1 MSMERKPE
9 WLKITIDPRSQKMTT
24 LLREKKLVTVCEE
37 AKCPNRNE
45 CFSNKTATFMILGH
59 VCTRNCLYC
68 DVTSGR
74 PEANVVDDSDQI
86 VEAIEVMGLKYV
98 VVTSVDRDDLPDGG
112 AFQFVTTIQKVKA
125 KGAQIEVLTPD
136 FQFDYHALKK
146 VVDAKPDVYNHNIEA
161 PRRIFKRVR
170 KIGDYDG
177 SLKFLQQIKG
187 FDPEMT
193 TKSGMIVGMGE
204 TKEEV
209 FETLRDLR
217 AVDVDIV
224 TIGQYLRPTKK
235 QIEMVRYV
243 HPDEFEEYRQYGL
256 SLGFKE
262 VYSGPFVR
270 SSYHAAE
277 VQAKAKAS

>member
-1 MSMERKPE
+1 MERKPE
-9 WLKITIDPRSQKMTT
+9 WLKIKIDHRSQQITN
-24 LLREKKLVTVCEE
+24 LLREKRLVTVCEE

-59 VCTRNCLYC
+59 ICTRNCRYC

-74 PEANVVDDSDQI
+74 PDANVVDDSDQI
-86 VEAIEVMGLKYV
+86 VEAIDVMGLNYV

-112 AFQFVTTIQKVKA
+112 AFQFVKTIEKVKA

-136 FQFDYHALKK
+136 FKFDWAAVKK

-161 PRRIFKRVR
+161 PKRVFKRVR
-170 KIGDYDG
+170 PIGSYEK
-177 SLKFLQQIKG
+177 SLALLQQVKG

-193 TKSGMIVGMGE
+193 TKSGLIVGMGE

-217 AVDVDIV
+217 AADVDIV

-243 HPDEFEEYRQYGL
+243 HPDEFKEYTEYGL

-262 VYSGPFVR
+262 VYAGPFVR

-277 VQAKAKAS
+277 VQAKLKTS

>member
-1 MSMERKPE
+1 MERKPE
-9 WLKITIDPRSQKMTT
+9 WLKIKIDHRSQQITN
-24 LLREKKLVTVCEE
+24 LLREKRLVTVCEE

-59 VCTRNCLYC
+59 ICTRNCRYC

-86 VEAIEVMGLKYV
+86 VEAIDVMGLNYV

-112 AFQFVTTIQKVKA
+112 AFQFVKTIEKVKA

-136 FQFDYHALKK
+136 FQFDWAAVKK

-161 PRRIFKRVR
+161 PKRVFKRVR
-170 KIGDYDG
+170 PIGSYEK
-177 SLKFLQQIKG
+177 SLALLQQVKG

-193 TKSGMIVGMGE
+193 TKSGLIVGMGE

-243 HPDEFEEYRQYGL
+243 HPDEFKEYTEYGL

-262 VYSGPFVR
+262 VYAGPFVR

-277 VQAKAKAS
+277 VQAKLKTS

>member
-1 MSMERKPE
+1 MMERKPE
-9 WLKITIDPRSQKMTT
+9 WLKIKIDHRSQQITN
-24 LLREKKLVTVCEE
+24 LLREKRLVTVCEE

-59 VCTRNCLYC
+59 ICTRNCRYC

-74 PEANVVDDSDQI
+74 PDANVVDDSDQI
-86 VEAIEVMGLKYV
+86 VEAIDVMGLNYV

-112 AFQFVTTIQKVKA
+112 AFQFVKTIEKVKA

-136 FQFDYHALKK
+136 FKFDWAAVKK

-161 PRRIFKRVR
+161 PKRVFKRVR
-170 KIGDYDG
+170 PIGSYEK
-177 SLKFLQQIKG
+177 SLALLQQVKG

-193 TKSGMIVGMGE
+193 TKSGLIVGMGE

-217 AVDVDIV
+217 AADVDIV

-243 HPDEFEEYRQYGL
+243 HPDEFKEYTEYGL

-262 VYSGPFVR
+262 VYAGPFVR

-277 VQAKAKAS
+277 VQAKLKTS

>member
-1 MSMERKPE
+1 MERKPE
-9 WLKITIDPRSQKMTT
+9 WLKIKIDHRSQQITN
-24 LLREKKLVTVCEE
+24 LLREKRLVTVCEE

-59 VCTRNCLYC
+59 ICTRNCRYC

-74 PEANVVDDSDQI
+74 PDANVVDDSDQI
-86 VEAIEVMGLKYV
+86 VEAIDVMGLNYV

-112 AFQFVTTIQKVKA
+112 AFQFVKTIEKVKA

-136 FQFDYHALKK
+136 FQFDWAAVKK

-170 KIGDYDG
+170 PIGSYEK
-177 SLKFLQQIKG
+177 SLALLQQVKG
-187 FDPEMT
+187 FDPDMT
-193 TKSGMIVGMGE
+193 TKSGLIVGMGE

-217 AVDVDIV
+217 AADVDIV

-243 HPDEFEEYRQYGL
+243 HPDEFKEYTEYGL

-262 VYSGPFVR
+262 VYAGPFVR

-277 VQAKAKAS
+277 VQAKLKTS

>member
-1 MSMERKPE
+1 MERKPE

-59 VCTRNCLYC
+59 VCSRYCLYC

-224 TIGQYLRPTKK
+224 TIGQYLRPSKK

-243 HPDEFEEYRQYGL
+243 HPDEFEEYRHYGL

>member
-1 MSMERKPE
+1 MERKPE
-9 WLKITIDPRSQKMTT
+9 WLKIKIDHRSQQITN
-24 LLREKKLVTVCEE
+24 LLREKRLVTVCEE

-59 VCTRNCLYC
+59 ICTRNCRYC

-86 VEAIEVMGLKYV
+86 VEAIDVMGLNYV

-112 AFQFVTTIQKVKA
+112 AFQFVKTIEKVKA

-136 FQFDYHALKK
+136 FQFDWAAVKK

-161 PRRIFKRVR
+161 PKRVFKRVR
-170 KIGDYDG
+170 PIGSYEK
-177 SLKFLQQIKG
+177 SLALLQQVKG

-193 TKSGMIVGMGE
+193 TKSGLIVGMGE

-217 AVDVDIV
+217 AADVDIV

-243 HPDEFEEYRQYGL
+243 HPDEFKEYTEYGL

-262 VYSGPFVR
+262 VYAGPFVR

-277 VQAKAKAS
+277 VQAKLKTS

>member
-1 MSMERKPE
+1 
-9 WLKITIDPRSQKMTT
+9 
-24 LLREKKLVTVCEE
+24 
-37 AKCPNRNE
+37 
-45 CFSNKTATFMILGH
+45 
-59 VCTRNCLYC
+59 
-68 DVTSGR
+68 
-74 PEANVVDDSDQI
+74 
-86 VEAIEVMGLKYV
+86 
-98 VVTSVDRDDLPDGG
+98 
-112 AFQFVTTIQKVKA
+112 
-125 KGAQIEVLTPD
+125 
-136 FQFDYHALKK
+136 
-146 VVDAKPDVYNHNIEA
+146 
-161 PRRIFKRVR
+161 
-170 KIGDYDG
+170 
-177 SLKFLQQIKG
+177 
-187 FDPEMT
+187 
-193 TKSGMIVGMGE
+193 MIVGMGE

>member
-1 MSMERKPE
+1 MMERKPE
-9 WLKITIDPRSQKMTT
+9 WLKIKIDHRSQQITN
-24 LLREKKLVTVCEE
+24 LLREKRLVTVCEE

-59 VCTRNCLYC
+59 ICTRNCRYC

-74 PEANVVDDSDQI
+74 PDANVVDDSDQI
-86 VEAIEVMGLKYV
+86 VEAIDVMGLNYV

-112 AFQFVTTIQKVKA
+112 AFQFVKTIEKVKA

-136 FQFDYHALKK
+136 FQFDWAAVKK

-161 PRRIFKRVR
+161 PKRIFKRVR
-170 KIGDYDG
+170 PIGSYEK
-177 SLKFLQQIKG
+177 SLALLQQVKG

-193 TKSGMIVGMGE
+193 TKSGLIVGMGE

-217 AVDVDIV
+217 AADVDIV

-243 HPDEFEEYRQYGL
+243 HPDEFKEYTEYGL

-262 VYSGPFVR
+262 VYAGPFVR

-277 VQAKAKAS
+277 VQAKLKTS

>member
-1 MSMERKPE
+1 MERKPE
-9 WLKITIDPRSQKMTT
+9 WLKIKIDHRSQQITN
-24 LLREKKLVTVCEE
+24 LLREKRLVTVCEE

-59 VCTRNCLYC
+59 ICTRNCRYC

-74 PEANVVDDSDQI
+74 PEANVVDDSEQI
-86 VEAIEVMGLKYV
+86 VEAIDVMGLNYV

-112 AFQFVTTIQKVKA
+112 AFQFVKTIEKVKA

-136 FQFDYHALKK
+136 FQFDWAAVKK

-161 PRRIFKRVR
+161 PKRVFKRVR
-170 KIGDYDG
+170 PIGSYEK
-177 SLKFLQQIKG
+177 SLALLQQVKG

-193 TKSGMIVGMGE
+193 TKSGLIVGMGE

-217 AVDVDIV
+217 AADVDIV

-243 HPDEFEEYRQYGL
+243 HPDEFKEYTEYGL

-262 VYSGPFVR
+262 VYAGPFVR

-277 VQAKAKAS
+277 VQAKLKTS

>member
-1 MSMERKPE
+1 MMERKPE
-9 WLKITIDPRSQKMTT
+9 WLKIKIDHRSQQITN
-24 LLREKKLVTVCEE
+24 LLREKRLETVCEE

-45 CFSNKTATFMILGH
+45 CLSNKTATFMILGH
-59 VCTRNCLYC
+59 ICTRNCRYC

-86 VEAIEVMGLKYV
+86 VEAIDVMGLNYV

-112 AFQFVTTIQKVKA
+112 AFQFVKTIEKVKA

-136 FQFDYHALKK
+136 FQFDWAAVKK

-161 PRRIFKRVR
+161 PKRVFKRVR
-170 KIGDYDG
+170 PIGSYEK
-177 SLKFLQQIKG
+177 SLALLQQVKG

-193 TKSGMIVGMGE
+193 TKSGLIVGMGE

-217 AVDVDIV
+217 AADVDIV

-243 HPDEFEEYRQYGL
+243 HPDEFKEYTEYGL

-262 VYSGPFVR
+262 VYAGPFVR

-277 VQAKAKAS
+277 VQAKLKTS

>member
-1 MSMERKPE
+1 MMERKPE
-9 WLKITIDPRSQKMTT
+9 WLKIKIDHRSQQITN
-24 LLREKKLVTVCEE
+24 LLREKRLVTVCEE

-59 VCTRNCLYC
+59 ICTRNCRYC

-74 PEANVVDDSDQI
+74 PEANVVDDSEQI
-86 VEAIEVMGLKYV
+86 VEAIDVMGLNYV

-112 AFQFVTTIQKVKA
+112 AFQFVKTIEKVKA

-136 FQFDYHALKK
+136 FQFDWAAVKK

-161 PRRIFKRVR
+161 PKRVFKRVR
-170 KIGDYDG
+170 PIGSYEK
-177 SLKFLQQIKG
+177 SLALLQQVKG

-193 TKSGMIVGMGE
+193 TKSGLIVGMGE

-217 AVDVDIV
+217 AADVDIV

-243 HPDEFEEYRQYGL
+243 HPDEFKEYTEYGL

-262 VYSGPFVR
+262 VYAGPFVR

-277 VQAKAKAS
+277 VQAKLKTS

>member
-1 MSMERKPE
+1 MMERKPE
-9 WLKITIDPRSQKMTT
+9 WLKIKIDHRSQQITN
-24 LLREKKLVTVCEE
+24 LLREKRLVTVCEE

-59 VCTRNCLYC
+59 ICTRNCRYC

-74 PEANVVDDSDQI
+74 PEANVVDDSEQI
-86 VEAIEVMGLKYV
+86 VEAIDVMGLNYV

-112 AFQFVTTIQKVKA
+112 AFQFVKTIEKVKA

-136 FQFDYHALKK
+136 FQFDWAAVKK

-161 PRRIFKRVR
+161 PKRVFKRVR
-170 KIGDYDG
+170 PIGSYEK
-177 SLKFLQQIKG
+177 SLALLQQVKG

-193 TKSGMIVGMGE
+193 TKSGLIVGMGE

-217 AVDVDIV
+217 AADVDID

-243 HPDEFEEYRQYGL
+243 HPDEFKEYTEYGL

-262 VYSGPFVR
+262 VYAGPFVR

-277 VQAKAKAS
+277 VQAKLTTS

>member
-1 MSMERKPE
+1 
-9 WLKITIDPRSQKMTT
+9 
-24 LLREKKLVTVCEE
+24 
-37 AKCPNRNE
+37 
-45 CFSNKTATFMILGH
+45 
-59 VCTRNCLYC
+59 
-68 DVTSGR
+68 VTSGR

-86 VEAIEVMGLKYV
+86 IEAIEVMGLKYV

>member
-1 MSMERKPE
+1 MMERKPE
-9 WLKITIDPRSQKMTT
+9 WLKIKIDHRSQQITN
-24 LLREKKLVTVCEE
+24 LLREKRLVTVCEE

-59 VCTRNCLYC
+59 ICTRNCRYC

-86 VEAIEVMGLKYV
+86 VEAIDVMGLNYV

-112 AFQFVTTIQKVKA
+112 AFQFVKTIEKVKA

-136 FQFDYHALKK
+136 FQFDWAAVKK

-161 PRRIFKRVR
+161 PKRVFKRVR
-170 KIGDYDG
+170 PIGSYEK
-177 SLKFLQQIKG
+177 SLALLQQVKG

-193 TKSGMIVGMGE
+193 TKSGLIVGMGE

-217 AVDVDIV
+217 AADVDIV

-243 HPDEFEEYRQYGL
+243 HPDEFKEYTEYGL

-262 VYSGPFVR
+262 VYAGPFVR

-277 VQAKAKAS
+277 VQAKLKTS

>member
-1 MSMERKPE
+1 
-9 WLKITIDPRSQKMTT
+9 
-24 LLREKKLVTVCEE
+24 
-37 AKCPNRNE
+37 
-45 CFSNKTATFMILGH
+45 
-59 VCTRNCLYC
+59 
-68 DVTSGR
+68 
-74 PEANVVDDSDQI
+74 
-86 VEAIEVMGLKYV
+86 
-98 VVTSVDRDDLPDGG
+98 VTSVDRDDLPDGG
-112 AFQFVTTIQKVKA
+112 AFQFVKTIEKVKA

-136 FQFDYHALKK
+136 FQFDWAAVKK

-161 PRRIFKRVR
+161 PKRIFKRVR
-170 KIGDYDG
+170 PIGSYEK
-177 SLKFLQQIKG
+177 SLALLQQVKG

-193 TKSGMIVGMGE
+193 TKSGLIVGMGE

-217 AVDVDIV
+217 AADVDIV

-243 HPDEFEEYRQYGL
+243 HPDEFKEYTEYGL

-262 VYSGPFVR
+262 VYAGPFVR

-277 VQAKAKAS
+277 VQAKLKTS

>member
-1 MSMERKPE
+1 MERKPE
-9 WLKITIDPRSQKMTT
+9 WLKIKIDHRSQQITN
-24 LLREKKLVTVCEE
+24 LLREKRLVTVCEE

-59 VCTRNCLYC
+59 ICTRNCRYC

-74 PEANVVDDSDQI
+74 PDANVVDDSDQI
-86 VEAIEVMGLKYV
+86 VEAIDVMGLNYV

-112 AFQFVTTIQKVKA
+112 AFQFVKTIEKVKA

-136 FQFDYHALKK
+136 FQFDWAAVKK

-170 KIGDYDG
+170 PIGSYEK
-177 SLKFLQQIKG
+177 SLALLQQVKG

-193 TKSGMIVGMGE
+193 TKSGLIVGMGE

-217 AVDVDIV
+217 AADVDIV

-243 HPDEFEEYRQYGL
+243 HPDEFKEYTEYGL
-256 SLGFKE
+256 ALGFKE
-262 VYSGPFVR
+262 VYAGPFVR

-277 VQAKAKAS
+277 VQAKLKTS